1 LKPQVLQF
9 SFASG
14 GHSSSRM
21 PPTHFSKLHTVQ
33 NINTDEVLSLTDDLI
48 RVIDSAK
55 DGTALTETQEEVSRF
70 QSAVDEDWSQVQILL
85 KEIQENVLACERKV
99 KAAEEEGVDD
109 EKLEAVR
116 RELKEELQNEQI
128 LNRELRKIEDEMNR
142 LEVQRVNIENHKKVL
157 KDAITEDI
165 RARST
170 ISLYASITKI
180 IPDLNEKERV
190 KGYIVDRDRSKMERF
205 EFDQTTMSN
214 AEICNRL
221 WNMGDTIQRH

>member
-1 LKPQVLQF
+1 
-9 SFASG
+9 
-14 GHSSSRM
+14 M
-21 PPTHFSKLHTVQ
+21 PTTHFSKLHTIQ
-33 NINTDEVLSLTDDLI
+33 NINTDDVLSLSDDLI

-55 DGTALTETQEEVSRF
+55 DGAALTETQEEVSRL

-85 KEIQENVLACERKV
+85 KEIQENVLACERKI

-109 EKLEAVR
+109 EKLEALR
-116 RELKEELQNEQI
+116 RELKEELQNEQ
-128 LNRELRKIEDEMNR
+128 LLKLELRQIEDEMNR
-142 LEVQRVNIENHKKVL
+142 LELQRVNIEKHKKAL
-157 KDAITEDI
+157 KDAMTEDT
-165 RARST
+165 RARSS

-180 IPDLNEKERV
+180 IPDLNEKDRD

-214 AEICNRL
+214 IELCNRL